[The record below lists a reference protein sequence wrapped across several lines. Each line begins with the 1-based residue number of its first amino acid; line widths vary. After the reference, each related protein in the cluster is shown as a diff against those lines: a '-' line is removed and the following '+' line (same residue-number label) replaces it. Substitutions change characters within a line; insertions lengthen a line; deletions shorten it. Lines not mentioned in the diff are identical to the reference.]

1 MDIFLK
7 DLEFAKEKQAE
18 LIGDRYICNKL
29 KIIKIPHSDV
39 ALKTQFTPCKNNRNH
54 EISKR
59 IRICPRYRVNLDYD
73 GYRLCYDGY
82 HFDYD
87 GYHLGYDEV
96 NMKS

>member
-39 ALKTQFTPCKNNRNH
+39 ALKTQFT
-54 EISKR
+54 
-59 IRICPRYRVNLDYD
+59 RYLDYQNLHE
-73 GYRLCYDGY
+73 YA
-82 HFDYD
+82 
-87 GYHLGYDEV
+87 V
-96 NMKS
+96 